1 MLLTLLV
8 AAQALATLPCLQAYQ
23 ETARRGSALEPSV
36 SFDTGLGTTIDEA
49 QMHFQASPSHRSTPA
64 ARLLRSDDAAGDLFF
79 SMYIEG
85 SGSTNKALQLFN
97 PSCEA
102 VSLDE
107 YSLLKSVN
115 GNPAVELELSGV
127 VSAGSVYTLCASAL
141 QNVECDLL
149 SSYVSFNGDD
159 ALALQRN
166 DVLLDT
172 IGVLGTR
179 EYWQVAGIYS
189 ATKDRTLVRKPEVV
203 EGNTDWDLSAGEDS
217 ESSEWVVYAINTLDF
232 LGCHT
237 ASSACNSAACP
248 GPPPPPPYSPPSP
261 QIPPSPPYSPP
272 HPIYPPFPPG
282 DVLVNSSDTQEA
294 GVLLAE
300 AVGAVYVHTIQLSS
314 NASLNA
320 TLPEIMRELR
330 IIGDEIADWGRP
342 TIDAQRVAGLLLLGP
357 GANVTLVNVA
367 LVNGVLERGP
377 AARLASVTLLTLI
390 RCMVAHH
397 FAAAEGVVY
406 VEGEN
411 AVVQIQDSLFV
422 NNSAAGGGSA
432 IYAALS
438 GEEGRLELS
447 GSRLQGNLGSAVTVT
462 GCGSLVLTECD
473 LSYNAEPAGNGAG
486 VAWSGCDA
494 RGALSVVGSHFGGN
508 WCEKYGGAVNLYA
521 VEGCAVEVTG
531 SLFENN
537 SALAATCS
545 CSSSVN
551 CDCTGSGGAI
561 GSGDCLGSD
570 IHIVGSSFLNNSGAG
585 AYGKGGAL
593 QAVALGSFRV
603 VDCVMQANMASG
615 HGGGIYFRD
624 GDDVELSGTRLQ
636 GNIAGVKF
644 RGDISDD
651 DSAGGGIYAEGCRGV
666 LIAQG
671 TEILGNR
678 AYTGA
683 GASVVLCPQGLN
695 ISDSQLS
702 LNLATATGGP
712 AETFLNNYGGGVYIK
727 STPLTISVT
736 LFDSNSAGD
745 YADEGSKGGSVYS
758 VDSVVRI
765 SHTHFVNSSLIANV
779 EASGSALFGVGSDVT
794 LTEVHVHDSGNCA
807 EWYYPAVGSPEWDL
821 CDWSA
826 AIAVESSVL
835 YVYGGLM
842 DGNRRGALKMMHS
855 AALLSGTAFSN
866 NSVVTGAV
874 SGAAVY
880 FFYSNATIEGCNFT
894 GNTVPGHGGALYM
907 VVSNV
912 ELSTSVFHNQRALS
926 GGAISFG
933 TQSDI
938 TDTVAVRL
946 SIVESEFTGNVASGN
961 TNSHGGAVYI
971 DERSL
976 SVTAVIE
983 RTSFLR
989 NAADNSGG
997 GVWVKARNASIIQCI
1012 LRSNFAGFEGGGA
1025 RLLDNGA
1032 TPPLLSGTT
1041 IANNTA
1047 IQEGGG
1053 LSCGSLRVDDG
1064 CLISGNVAEDGGGI
1078 RVSEVFSRLT
1088 VTGGSR
1094 IEGNV
1099 ASFGGGGI
1107 IGFTSTSEV
1116 VLSNGSVVSENTA
1129 ESGGGIYLYTNSSV
1143 HVDQG
1148 SEVSANTADRDGG
1161 GIYVEAY
1168 SLVVLTNGSRVHGN
1182 AATYGSGGGVCA
1194 FASAVTI
1201 SQCEVTM
1208 NTCPDGD
1215 GGGLYNWETEIEI
1228 RDQSKVL
1235 ENQASRFG
1243 GGLFVS
1249 KGRVLVGSG
1258 SRLDGNEAG
1267 VFGGALYIKESLG
1280 KISENAQLS
1289 YNSAGY
1295 EGGGISVVSSSLEV
1309 LDSSILQAHT
1319 HGLGGGMLVSA
1330 ASNVSVTRASMLSCV
1345 ADEGGAIAVQDSTIQ
1360 LRHTELTGNR
1370 ALGTGGALFLKDS
1383 DAVMA
1388 SLTISENIAHTD
1400 GGGVHIFRSGEST
1413 AQGRVS
1419 LQDSNLTSN
1428 AAWEDGGAVWVS
1440 EFGQLVV
1447 SNSELVNNSAALGA
1461 GMVLSI
1467 NVSDVAIEHTV
1478 FQSSR
1483 ATYAGAIFS
1492 HSAQSRSTFRME
1504 NLSFVD
1510 NRAVSAENIAWIYSM
1525 ENASDWPSC
1534 INCTATADSPLFS
1547 TQADSFTIAQGG
1559 VSIPAGTTVKATSG
1573 SPIEPS
1579 LTYTALDVY
1588 GNIINRA
1595 EVVGV
1600 SAAVG
1605 GMYGASLGGATQIVY
1620 AKDKGAEFTNL
1631 ILSST
1636 PGETVMMIFQSSVQ
1650 EYEPVNLFVRMTSCQ
1665 KGEVYNSDAERCER
1679 CVNGTIKFD
1688 NSSTLCSS
1696 CADTALRCHGG
1707 NQFTLQDGWW
1717 MGSEAVIQDCELN
1730 DTACVFDHL
1739 YECAPEHAC
1748 SPAGTSRSNID
1759 DANYVSQDKL
1769 CTIGYNSRVVL
1780 CASCDTSYRMD
1791 DDGRCWTCPEH
1802 HWHMWLQLV
1811 TAFMAIVVG
1820 AGALVMAFKAVRQIG
1835 LRGAID
1841 QMEATQRHDM
1851 LLNVF
1856 LGNMQVLA
1864 QMPIIFSDD
1873 VIPTQIRGFLKAYD
1887 LINFSFL
1894 EWLPI
1899 TCLQDSYMESDRVD
1913 SFYMVF
1919 VSWAV
1924 LPFFICIPMAMT
1936 TFFKRSGGASVR
1948 VCSDPFAALHESNA
1962 AEESNGGETSA
1973 HQGHDPTAADSRV
1986 ARGRRRTLWDVMP
1999 NAVGARRRRRLSRRA
2014 SSWGQLWFKHLET
2027 TADSDLLTD
2036 IAAIA
2041 GYLLVLMHPIVA
2053 TRMLRLFQC
2062 EHIKSFGGRD
2072 FFLSHNLQV
2081 QCFTETWWH
2090 RAYLAITV
2098 ILTYVVLMPG
2108 VMMAAAL
2115 YAKGLIKLK
2124 VVKTG
2129 ELVYARVHNLTPV
2142 PRSEKNPECNVQSIA
2157 MSLVELAEQAEE
2169 SGTVYHMTQ
2178 KATGKVMELVPV
2190 YDKDEPGV
2198 VVTALTEPRVKALL
2212 GPYRTHFK
2220 SEYVAWGPFDMVRKV
2235 LQTSMVVIVQLVH
2248 PEYDLL
2254 YAIMVCVAA
2263 LLLHML
2269 INPYR
2274 SELTNRFQSFYLVN
2288 QELILVVC
2296 LGERY
2301 MHNDV
2306 GSAICAAVII
2316 ALQAVISLCILGYV
2330 FTDMQT
2336 VHKELIHKC
2345 MQRIRDLRV
2354 RMFERMG
2361 CPTWAETLRSSAPE
2375 SDTATLRSFLNSAWR
2390 RTTRSSSITSRARHS
2405 SGAMAA
2411 RDEAGFDD
2419 GEVLSQT
2426 DKAAMHAEYGGSEI
2440 DGVRVL
2446 GVAATSDVEN
2456 KSERGGVDVHVG
2468 YVRSESDSV
2477 LSHADCGESDE
2488 DSAPVHS
2495 TSVESTTHRRTFV
2508 NPITI
2513 CQEGRQDP

>member
-217 ESSEWVVYAINTLDF
+217 ESSEWVV
-232 LGCHT
+232 
-237 ASSACNSAACP
+237 
-248 GPPPPPPYSPPSP
+248 
-261 QIPPSPPYSPP
+261 
-272 HPIYPPFPPG
+272 
-282 DVLVNSSDTQEA
+282 SDTQEA

-1267 VFGGALYIKESLG
+1267 VFGGALYIKGGVSIPAGTTVKATSGSPIEPSLTYTALDVYGNIINRAEVVGVSAAVGGMYGASLGGATQIVYAKDKGAEFTNLILSSTPGETVMMIFQSSVQEYEPVNLFVRMTSCQKGEVYNSDAERCERCVNGTIKFAAEREGGGADGFGAQESLG

-1447 SNSELVNNSAALGA
+1447 SNSELVISTSISTIIFHRVRLMFESPPRLRLEAAEGAAGYAKRTLLDSSTSAEGADSLPVATALGA

-1547 TQADSFTIAQGG
+1547 TQADSFTIAQ
-1559 VSIPAGTTVKATSG
+1559 
-1573 SPIEPS
+1573 
-1579 LTYTALDVY
+1579 
-1588 GNIINRA
+1588 
-1595 EVVGV
+1595 
-1600 SAAVG
+1600 
-1605 GMYGASLGGATQIVY
+1605 
-1620 AKDKGAEFTNL
+1620 
-1631 ILSST
+1631 
-1636 PGETVMMIFQSSVQ
+1636 
-1650 EYEPVNLFVRMTSCQ
+1650 
-1665 KGEVYNSDAERCER
+1665 
-1679 CVNGTIKFD
+1679 
-1688 NSSTLCSS
+1688 
-1696 CADTALRCHGG
+1696 
-1707 NQFTLQDGWW
+1707 
-1717 MGSEAVIQDCELN
+1717 
-1730 DTACVFDHL
+1730 
-1739 YECAPEHAC
+1739 
-1748 SPAGTSRSNID
+1748 
-1759 DANYVSQDKL
+1759 
-1769 CTIGYNSRVVL
+1769 
-1780 CASCDTSYRMD
+1780 
-1791 DDGRCWTCPEH
+1791 
-1802 HWHMWLQLV
+1802 
-1811 TAFMAIVVG
+1811 
-1820 AGALVMAFKAVRQIG
+1820 
-1835 LRGAID
+1835 
-1841 QMEATQRHDM
+1841 
-1851 LLNVF
+1851 
-1856 LGNMQVLA
+1856 
-1864 QMPIIFSDD
+1864 
-1873 VIPTQIRGFLKAYD
+1873 
-1887 LINFSFL
+1887 
-1894 EWLPI
+1894 
-1899 TCLQDSYMESDRVD
+1899 
-1913 SFYMVF
+1913 
-1919 VSWAV
+1919 
-1924 LPFFICIPMAMT
+1924 
-1936 TFFKRSGGASVR
+1936 
-1948 VCSDPFAALHESNA
+1948 
-1962 AEESNGGETSA
+1962 
-1973 HQGHDPTAADSRV
+1973 
-1986 ARGRRRTLWDVMP
+1986 
-1999 NAVGARRRRRLSRRA
+1999 
-2014 SSWGQLWFKHLET
+2014 
-2027 TADSDLLTD
+2027 
-2036 IAAIA
+2036 
-2041 GYLLVLMHPIVA
+2041 
-2053 TRMLRLFQC
+2053 
-2062 EHIKSFGGRD
+2062 
-2072 FFLSHNLQV
+2072 
-2081 QCFTETWWH
+2081 
-2090 RAYLAITV
+2090 
-2098 ILTYVVLMPG
+2098 
-2108 VMMAAAL
+2108 
-2115 YAKGLIKLK
+2115 
-2124 VVKTG
+2124 
-2129 ELVYARVHNLTPV
+2129 
-2142 PRSEKNPECNVQSIA
+2142 
-2157 MSLVELAEQAEE
+2157 
-2169 SGTVYHMTQ
+2169 
-2178 KATGKVMELVPV
+2178 
-2190 YDKDEPGV
+2190 
-2198 VVTALTEPRVKALL
+2198 
-2212 GPYRTHFK
+2212 
-2220 SEYVAWGPFDMVRKV
+2220 
-2235 LQTSMVVIVQLVH
+2235 
-2248 PEYDLL
+2248 
-2254 YAIMVCVAA
+2254 
-2263 LLLHML
+2263 
-2269 INPYR
+2269 
-2274 SELTNRFQSFYLVN
+2274 
-2288 QELILVVC
+2288 
-2296 LGERY
+2296 
-2301 MHNDV
+2301 
-2306 GSAICAAVII
+2306 
-2316 ALQAVISLCILGYV
+2316 
-2330 FTDMQT
+2330 
-2336 VHKELIHKC
+2336 
-2345 MQRIRDLRV
+2345 
-2354 RMFERMG
+2354 
-2361 CPTWAETLRSSAPE
+2361 
-2375 SDTATLRSFLNSAWR
+2375 
-2390 RTTRSSSITSRARHS
+2390 
-2405 SGAMAA
+2405 
-2411 RDEAGFDD
+2411 
-2419 GEVLSQT
+2419 
-2426 DKAAMHAEYGGSEI
+2426 
-2440 DGVRVL
+2440 
-2446 GVAATSDVEN
+2446 
-2456 KSERGGVDVHVG
+2456 
-2468 YVRSESDSV
+2468 
-2477 LSHADCGESDE
+2477 
-2488 DSAPVHS
+2488 
-2495 TSVESTTHRRTFV
+2495 
-2508 NPITI
+2508 
-2513 CQEGRQDP
+2513 